1 MHVSRGDLLLEPQ
14 LEAEGSNFMTRTLR
28 TLIMGGVTLA
38 ALFLLAPHAQADII
52 EVEGATSCPGSLGGG
67 LCNGMQAF
75 NLSSLLVLLSQ
86 PNSIGAGT
94 QKYVVFNDIGNTFSF
109 SMISTGQNNSG
120 MANNAVCQINGGAK
134 PFFNGCSIASN
145 TGQTYSLGGSQIN
158 NLTFPAT
165 ITFSGANA
173 FGSTFILGFVSM
185 QGSSSLVTVPEP
197 SALALLAAA
206 MLAFMGLATTTL
218 RPR

>member
-1 MHVSRGDLLLEPQ
+1 
-14 LEAEGSNFMTRTLR
+14 MTRTLR

-94 QKYVVFNDIGNTFSF
+94 QKYVVFNNIGNNFSF
-109 SMISTGQNNSG
+109 MIQSTGQNNTG
-120 MANNAVCQINGGAK
+120 VANNAQCQINGGATSL
-134 PFFNGCSIASN
+134 FNGCSIVGAN
-145 TGQTYSLGGSQIN
+145 GATTTLGGTQIN
-158 NLTFPAT
+158 GLTFPAT
-165 ITFSGANA
+165 ITFSGSTG

-185 QGSSSLVTVPEP
+185 QGSSYVLTSAPEP
-197 SALALLAAA
+197 SALLLLAISA
-206 MLAFMGLATTTL
+206 LAFMGLATTTL

>member
-1 MHVSRGDLLLEPQ
+1 M
-14 LEAEGSNFMTRTLR
+14 LR
-28 TLIMGGVTLA
+28 SALKFFAVLAVTFA
-38 ALFLLAPHAQADII
+38 AFFLLAPHAHADII

-67 LCNGMQAF
+67 LCNGLQPY

-109 SMISTGQNNSG
+109 MLTSTGQNNTG
-120 MANNAVCQINGGAK
+120 IANNAQCQINGPASSI
-134 PFFNGCSIASN
+134 FNGCSIVGGNGA
-145 TGQTYSLGGSQIN
+145 TTTLGGPQIN

-165 ITFSGANA
+165 ITFSGAGA

-185 QGSSSLVTVPEP
+185 QGLSSVTTVPEP
-197 SALALLAAA
+197 SILALLGCALLGL
-206 MLAFMGLATTTL
+206 LALGRTTL
-218 RPR
+218 RSI

>member
-1 MHVSRGDLLLEPQ
+1 
-14 LEAEGSNFMTRTLR
+14 MTSTLR

-109 SMISTGQNNSG
+109 SMTSTGQNNTG
-120 MANNAVCQINGGAK
+120 IANNAACQINGGASSL
-134 PFFNGCSIASN
+134 FNGCSIVGGNGA
-145 TGQTYSLGGSQIN
+145 TTTLGGTQIN
-158 NLTFPAT
+158 GLTFPAT
-165 ITFSGANA
+165 ISFSGANA

-197 SALALLAAA
+197 STLALLAAA

-218 RPR
+218 RLR